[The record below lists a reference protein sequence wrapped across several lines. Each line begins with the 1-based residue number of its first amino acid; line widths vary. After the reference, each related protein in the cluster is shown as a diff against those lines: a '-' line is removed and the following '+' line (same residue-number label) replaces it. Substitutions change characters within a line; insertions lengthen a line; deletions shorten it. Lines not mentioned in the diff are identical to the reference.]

1 MPEEQVARTL
11 NQARR
16 DLGIKYKNAT
26 PQPLRNYIYKVN
38 MERYTDK
45 LGPTYDWLVKE
56 KGSTDMEIIISSSR
70 PNSDIDRL
78 LAGFE
83 EWLRRQ

>member
-1 MPEEQVARTL
+1 MAEEQVARTL

-26 PQPLRNYIYKVN
+26 PQPLRNYIYEVN

-45 LGPTYDWLVKE
+45 LGPTYDL
-56 KGSTDMEIIISSSR
+56 T
-70 PNSDIDRL
+70 
-78 LAGFE
+78 
-83 EWLRRQ
+83 